1 MVARFGPFDSGPWH
15 ATSSANRSAKGIR
28 LCPKTRFV
36 RVPVTVTKRPGRK
49 SGYLAEYGMYPHG
62 LERSGATA
70 AEAKTALAEAIATA
84 VDSHEQKPTFAR
96 DDDGALWVAVP
107 AANGGSNWYRVTGD
121 RARYNASSSSPT
133 ASAFASCVGMTVI
146 PQDF

>member
-1 MVARFGPFDSGPWH
+1 MAVRFGHVARNVISQQISERDTAMPED
-15 ATSSANRSAKGIR
+15 T
-28 LCPKTRFV
+28 FV